1 MKNKFVFISYI
12 LFSVGLFVDIFL
24 GYFLRV
30 EGIAFLSGGAL
41 FIAICLNLLS
51 VSLFKDKFL
60 SDDIMH
66 FKYQLLVV
74 LLLFSSVFLAHVFS
88 STIDFL
94 FKINVSEFMV
104 ILTTIF
110 NLILFLIGLISY
122 TRNIKLDKN
131 VVASYLIKTLNI
143 DRK

>member
-1 MKNKFVFISYI
+1 
-12 LFSVGLFVDIFL
+12 
-24 GYFLRV
+24 
-30 EGIAFLSGGAL
+30 
-41 FIAICLNLLS
+41 
-51 VSLFKDKFL
+51 
-60 SDDIMH
+60 MH

>member
-51 VSLFKDKFL
+51 VSLFKDKF
-60 SDDIMH
+60 
-66 FKYQLLVV
+66 
-74 LLLFSSVFLAHVFS
+74 
-88 STIDFL
+88 
-94 FKINVSEFMV
+94 
-104 ILTTIF
+104 
-110 NLILFLIGLISY
+110 
-122 TRNIKLDKN
+122 
-131 VVASYLIKTLNI
+131 YLMI
-143 DRK
+143 